1 MASEIKVDT
10 VSEKTSANGVTIDGV
25 ALKDGAVTATG
36 IVTGTAFTAGSA
48 VLAEAELE
56 LLDGLTAGTA
66 IASKVVTTDASIDT
80 TGMRNLTISG
90 ELDAATLDI
99 SGAIDI
105 AGASVLHGLLTHDGG
120 AVFNEA
126 SADVDFRVEGNG
138 DSNLM
143 IIDGGADN
151 VSFSRGS
158 AATDQAIVHISR
170 GGYNP
175 GTSGKH
181 ALMVGANIGDANTL
195 TNNNRK
201 FGSIV
206 VPHYTNAE
214 EPITIANIDSD
225 NGASTMYLGGY
236 STTNSVE
243 NIVLRTA
250 SDDADKSTGADRMII
265 NSAGQLLVG
274 TTATFG
280 NANGMTYLKQPTAD
294 KNNVYIGVATDGVE
308 GIAFYNAASAG
319 QGGVTVNTSG
329 VTFNTS
335 SDYRLKEN
343 VDYDFDATTRLKQ
356 LKPARF
362 NWIVDEDNTLVD
374 GFLAHEVSSIIPEA
388 ISGEKDAMHPEVLY
402 TADDELPE
410 GKEIGDVKEV
420 TKPNYQGIDQSKLV
434 PLLVKSLQEAITKIE
449 TLETKVTALEN
460 A

>member
-1 MASEIKVDT
+1 
-10 VSEKTSANGVTIDGV
+10 
-25 ALKDGAVTATG
+25 
-36 IVTGTAFTAGSA
+36 
-48 VLAEAELE
+48 
-56 LLDGLTAGTA
+56 
-66 IASKVVTTDASIDT
+66 VVTTDGSIDT
-80 TGMRNLTISG
+80 TGQRNLTITG

-99 SGAIDI
+99 SGAVDI
-105 AGASVLHGLLTHDGG
+105 AGASVLHGLLTQDGG
-120 AVFNEA
+120 VVFNEA

-214 EPITIANIDSD
+214 QPLTIANIDSD

-250 SDDADKSTGADRMII
+250 SDDADKSTGANRLTI
-265 NSAGQLLVG
+265 NNAGL
-274 TTATFG
+274 ATFG
-280 NANGMTYLKQPTAD
+280 ASIVTGADSTVGNGDGEQIAFNNTAD
-294 KNNVYIGVATDGVE
+294 TVTITSGGNTVLHVNDAGTVTLPLQPAFLVKKSSAQSNVGTAATVVTWDTEV
-308 GIAFYNAASAG
+308 FDVNADFGSNVFTAPVTGKYQINLQIQGNEVDSAG
-319 QGGVTVNTSG
+319 SYVELMIRLSNRDLQEVFRNSLQLSGDGGVQFQINQLCDMDANDTATARIQFVGGHDTSDIG
-329 VTFNTS
+329 ASYSFFS
-335 SDYRLKEN
+335 
-343 VDYDFDATTRLKQ
+343 
-356 LKPARF
+356 
-362 NWIVDEDNTLVD
+362 
-374 GFLAHEVSSIIPEA
+374 GFLAC
-388 ISGEKDAMHPEVLY
+388 
-402 TADDELPE
+402 
-410 GKEIGDVKEV
+410 
-420 TKPNYQGIDQSKLV
+420 
-434 PLLVKSLQEAITKIE
+434 
-449 TLETKVTALEN
+449 
-460 A
+460 